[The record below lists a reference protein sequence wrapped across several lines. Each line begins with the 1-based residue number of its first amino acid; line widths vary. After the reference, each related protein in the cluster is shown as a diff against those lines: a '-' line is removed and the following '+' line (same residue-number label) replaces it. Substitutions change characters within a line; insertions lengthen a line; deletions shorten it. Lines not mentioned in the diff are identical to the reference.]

1 MYSLHSVHSVRCK
14 CTRCTRCAASA
25 LGVLGALGALQVDS
39 VHSVRC
45 KCTRCTRCTQCA
57 ASALGAV
64 HSVHSVR
71 ALCAVTDCGR
81 NGNSAR
87 CTRCAHCAQSLIA
100 AAMGNWLANYGYGH
114 LLPHVNLRTA
124 GLFGTLLVTPE
135 AIRFLALPEILM
147 LVGALVPCWLPA
159 EHRAAVRML
168 GNGISTRNLQWNC
181 FSSGSDAS

>member
-1 MYSLHSVHSVRCK
+1 VHSVRSKCTPCTRCTWCAASVLGALQCTRCAAMYSLHSVRCRCTW
-14 CTRCTRCAASA
+14 CTRCT
-25 LGVLGALGALQVDS
+25 
-39 VHSVRC
+39 
-45 KCTRCTRCTQCA
+45 
-57 ASALGAV
+57 
-64 HSVHSVR
+64 
-71 ALCAVTDCGR
+71 
-81 NGNSAR
+81 R

-100 AAMGNWLANYGYGH
+100 AAMENWLANFGYGN
-114 LLPHVNLRTA
+114 LLPQVHRRTA